1 MTKREM
7 DRLLNK
13 MWIAVGGVED
23 IENELYG
30 LDDPNDPGMY
40 EGAVG
45 DALGE
50 RLRQEIKTLTLTLI
64 ELDEGLL

>member
-7 DRLLNK
+7 NRLLNK
-13 MWIAVGGVED
+13 LWIAVGGVED

-30 LDDPNDPGMY
+30 LDDPNDPTG
-40 EGAVG
+40 GAVG

-50 RLRQEIKTLTLTLI
+50 RLREEIKTLTQTLA